1 MLILGTANDHRKK
14 MAAGLKRIEMLL
26 R

>member
-1 MLILGTANDHRKK
+1 MLILGTANDQWKK
-14 MAAGLKRIEMLL
+14 MAAGLKRLEMLL